1 MKRLVIDKQAVLN
14 NLAAVRERAGSALVY
29 AVLTGDAH
37 GAGLIE
43 MARLLAE
50 AGVTH
55 FAISEPEDARA
66 LRKAGFSEEELLMLR
81 STVNQDELEALVDL
95 NVICSIGSTEAG
107 MALNSLAE
115 SRSTVIEAHVQ
126 VDCGIGYGGM
136 VTSEPDKIISV
147 FRNLPNVAISGIYTQ
162 FQSSG
167 TSKKAMAAQLEEFHQ
182 VVRKVQ
188 QAGFETGT
196 VHAAG
201 SFSAL
206 HFDFSRMDGVR
217 VGSALLGRCKRS
229 KDDGLQRV
237 GFCEATIEDIRW
249 LPAGHT
255 VGYEQPIRLRKPARV
270 ATLAVGYQNGLGV
283 TPPRPTGRLAAFRR
297 AKKGYSP
304 TVRVKGQKAKLLGR
318 VGAMETLVDVTNL
331 KCSAGDWVQLELD
344 PLYAKGMP
352 KEYRS

>member
-1 MKRLVIDKQAVLN
+1 MKRLIIDKQAVVN
-14 NLAAVRERAGSALVY
+14 NLTAVRERAGNALVY
-29 AVLTGDAH
+29 AVLSGDAH

-43 MARLLAE
+43 MAKLLSE
-50 AGVTH
+50 AGVTR
-55 FAISEPEDARA
+55 FAISEPEEAKA

-81 STVNQDELEALVDL
+81 STVNQDELEVLADL
-95 NVICSIGSTEAG
+95 NVICSIGSSEAG

-115 SRSTVIEAHVQ
+115 SRSTIVEAHVQ
-126 VDCGIGYGGM
+126 VDCGIGYGGL
-136 VTSEPDKIISV
+136 VTSEPDKIVSI

-182 VVRKVQ
+182 VVRKIQ
-188 QAGFETGT
+188 QAGFETGI

-206 HFDFSRMDGVR
+206 HYDFSRMDGVR
-217 VGSALLGRCKRS
+217 VGSALLGRCKRA

-255 VGYEQPIRLRKPARV
+255 VGYEQPVRLKKPVRA

-283 TPPRPTGRLAAFRR
+283 TAPRPMGFLQALRR
-297 AKKGYSP
+297 AKKGEKPS
-304 TVRVKGQKAKLLGR
+304 VRVKGQKARIIGR